1 LQLRNEQGLL
11 NVWIEFVD
19 QFAGASIAAQGDCAE
34 TFASQFSEAFFRAR
48 YGIGV
53 RDIELVTRIARAIHN
68 NLDGHCLRSFLLT
81 KGDSVSTQT
90 GNGNRAAP
98 RSVVLT
104 VMSNACKIGVIT
116 FDCGSALTTP
126 AHSRIERRELGGR
139 PTNSV
144 SSP

>member
-53 RDIELVTRIARAIHN
+53 RDIELVPRIARAIHD
-68 NLDGHCLRSFLLT
+68 NLDGHFCAPSYLPKRQRIHTTGQWQSGSPSICCAQADVKCL
-81 KGDSVSTQT
+81 
-90 GNGNRAAP
+90 
-98 RSVVLT
+98 
-104 VMSNACKIGVIT
+104 
-116 FDCGSALTTP
+116 
-126 AHSRIERRELGGR
+126 
-139 PTNSV
+139 
-144 SSP
+144 